1 MGRPKRHQGQTRS
14 NRLTAY
20 LTEEECQRL
29 RALAAREGRAINQLV
44 LLAIKDR
51 AQRMLNLSAEDN
63 PATFEEV
70 MSEEDDFLRGFACEN
85 GHLFWIEWL
94 DTHHTVYCPICGST
108 MNHQR
113 TWDGMMNRK

>member
-14 NRLTAY
+14 NRLTVY

-29 RALAAREGRAINQLV
+29 RTLAAREGRAINQLV

-51 AQRMLNLSAEDN
+51 AQRVLNLPGEDN
-63 PATFEEV
+63 PATFDEIV
-70 MSEEDDFLRGFACEN
+70 SEEDDFLRGFACEN

-94 DTHHTVYCPICGST
+94 DTHHTVYCPICGLT
-108 MNHQR
+108 MNHRR
-113 TWDGMMNRK
+113 TWDGMMNRE